1 MEPDDATRQPGT
13 GRATRAGTRSDAG
26 SAGRPEERGGARAG
40 VAGGAAPEREPAG
53 GPRAGSG
60 RGSGGSRRPGPR
72 RRALV
77 TGASS
82 GIGEAFARR
91 LAADGY
97 DLVLVARRADALS
110 ALAGDLEA
118 KHGVGATP
126 LPADLAAEEEL
137 ARVEAAV
144 AGEPPLDLLVNN
156 AGFGV
161 EGIFAEAPLAGQTA
175 MIRVNVE
182 AVVRLTH
189 AALGTMLPRGRGAI
203 INVSSG
209 TAFYPMP
216 YFAVYAASKAFV
228 NSFTEAVAEEI
239 RGRGVRLQALCPGF
253 TRTRF
258 QERAGMDSS
267 RIPSFAW
274 QSPEEVV
281 EASLDALERGRLVC
295 VPGALNQLM
304 LAAPRGQLARS
315 LVSRAAAAFER
326 RARPAGGD

>member
-1 MEPDDATRQPGT
+1 M
-13 GRATRAGTRSDAG
+13 
-26 SAGRPEERGGARAG
+26 
-40 VAGGAAPEREPAG
+40 
-53 GPRAGSG
+53 
-60 RGSGGSRRPGPR
+60 
-72 RRALV
+72 

-97 DLVLVARRADALS
+97 DLVLVARRERV
-110 ALAGDLEA
+110 LASLARDLEA
-118 KHGVGATP
+118 KHGIEATP
-126 LPADLAAEEEL
+126 LVADLAAEEEL
-137 ARVEAAV
+137 ARVEAVV

-161 EGIFAEAPLAGQTA
+161 EGAFAEAPLAGQTA
-175 MIRVNVE
+175 MIRLNVE

-189 AALGTMLPRGRGAI
+189 AALRAMLPRARGAI

-209 TAFYPMP
+209 TAFYPAP

-239 RGRGVRLQALCPGF
+239 RGSGVRLQALCPGF

-258 QERAGMDSS
+258 QERAGMDPSW
-267 RIPSFAW
+267 IPSFAW

-281 EASLDALERGRLVC
+281 EASLEALERGRLVC

-304 LAAPRGQLARS
+304 LAGPRGQITRS
-315 LVSRAAAAFER
+315 LVSRAVAALER
-326 RARPAGGD
+326 RARSGREGGGD